1 MLTLEE
7 INPYLNEGLKWLI
20 NYPRTIKH
28 IDYAHTIGFIDN
40 MVSFEKAGDYYFND
54 ENDFIAKPL
63 LFPLS
68 CLDQEITVN
77 GEVFIGRDEFSD
89 YEYDLYS
96 LEGFPLSKVLKHES
110 FMELV
115 KRKFDV
121 FNLIPQSKAINV
133 LEIDKNIY
141 K

>member
-7 INPYLNEGLKWLI
+7 INPYLPYKLAMQ
-20 NYPRTIKH
+20 
-28 IDYAHTIGFIDN
+28 YAHTGKVGFVSNIYTIGKGYDDQDLKLSIDFSEGEHIW
-40 MVSFEKAGDYYFND
+40 MY
-54 ENDFIAKPL
+54 KPL

-68 CLDQEITVN
+68 YLEQEITVN
-77 GEVFIGRDEFSD
+77 GKVFIGRDEFSD

-96 LEGFPLSKVLKHES
+96 LEGYPLSKVLKHES

-121 FNLIPQSKAINV
+121 FNLIPQGKAINV

-141 K
+141 R